1 MKRIE
6 EIDYIIGD
14 LVKNDNA
21 IVRIVKCSLYDPNPY
36 VAAPDKNKDIGYW
49 QANRKNIKPIPLTPA
64 ILEKNGW
71 KKPEGFK
78 SYWLGKIG
86 LLYGDDGKW
95 RVAMGN
101 TALAIRHGVIQYVHQ
116 LQHLLFGLGL
126 NSEMKI

>member
-71 KKPEGFK
+71 KKNDGVYLDESHHLMLYEKYQGYTLYK
-78 SYWLGKIG
+78 VINEKVIWLMNI
-86 LLYGDDGKW
+86 L
-95 RVAMGN
+95 
-101 TALAIRHGVIQYVHQ
+101 YVHE
-116 LQHLLFGLGL
+116 LQHLLFGLGINL
-126 NSEMKI
+126 DMEV